1 MNSHEAISQL
11 NIDCYGCKGDLNNND
26 RIVQMAER
34 AAKQVGATVLG
45 KGSVSY
51 PGRGITAVIFLAES
65 HILVS
70 TYPEYQY
77 AIVEI
82 FMCNSQADHRECWGC
97 LYEYL
102 QPERISV
109 NRDVH
114 YVGNGNGLALHKA
127 SRNLDFDTVRNLK
140 THYEINQGQREVGY
154 VRKRII
160 TP

>member
-1 MNSHEAISQL
+1 MNSHEAIPQL

-26 RIVQMAER
+26 RIVQMAEQ

-51 PGRGITAVIFLAES
+51 PGRGVTAVIFLAES

-97 LYEYL
+97 LYDYL

-109 NRDVH
+109 NQDVH

-127 SRNLDFDTVRNLK
+127 SRNLK
-140 THYEINQGQREVGY
+140 THYEFNQGQREVGY
-154 VRKRII
+154 VKEKII
-160 TP
+160 TT

>member
-1 MNSHEAISQL
+1 MNVASMNSHEAIPQL

-97 LYEYL
+97 LYDYL

-109 NRDVH
+109 NQDVH

-127 SRNLDFDTVRNLK
+127 SRNFENSL
-140 THYEINQGQREVGY
+140 
-154 VRKRII
+154 
-160 TP
+160 

>member
-1 MNSHEAISQL
+1 MNSNEAILQL
-11 NIDCYGCKGDLNNND
+11 NIDCYGCKCDLNNKD
-26 RIVQMAER
+26 RIVQIAEQ

-45 KGSVSY
+45 KSSVSY

-97 LYEYL
+97 LYDYL

-109 NRDVH
+109 NQDVH
-114 YVGNGNGLALHKA
+114 YVGNGNGLALCKA
-127 SRNLDFDTVRNLK
+127 SRKLDTGVSR
-140 THYEINQGQREVGY
+140 G
-154 VRKRII
+154 
-160 TP
+160 